1 MEIIVPRYLELDTGD
16 TTSDGDDST
25 VAQEEVG
32 ESSSGQKRRREDA
45 GEKVM
50 VIASGELE
58 EQVGNGRA
66 GW

>member
-32 ESSSGQKRRREDA
+32 ESSSGRKRRREDA